1 MQLNNLD
8 SEKIYIRFFFGGT
21 EMKDEVDIYR
31 YRVKNNNQI
40 QVSKRDKQNILN
52 KIEELYFNYIG
63 TFDIFITI
71 NFFNF

>member
-40 QVSKRDKQNILN
+40 QVSKRDK
-52 KIEELYFNYIG
+52 
-63 TFDIFITI
+63 
-71 NFFNF
+71 